1 MTKIRKCVIPAA
13 GFGTRLLPATKSQ
26 PKEMLPVG
34 KKPVIQFV
42 AEEAAK
48 AGIKEILI
56 ITGLKKRSIEDHF
69 DTDNELNA
77 FLKKKGKK
85 VYLEEINLNDKLDVQ
100 FFFTRQP
107 NPTGLANA
115 IGLAE
120 RFVNEEPFVVS
131 LGDTIVKSKNNEEKN
146 FLNKMIDLH
155 TKTNAS
161 SIIAVEKVSKELIS
175 RYGVIKPMKIDDHVY
190 RILDLIEKPSIEK
203 APSNLAI
210 AGRYLFEPEIFDAIK
225 ETPIGLGG
233 EYQLTD
239 SINILLKKNMEILA
253 IELDENSIRYDVGN
267 FFGYATTFIDICLAD
282 EEIREPFLEFL
293 KKKINLD

>member
-26 PKEMLPVG
+26 PKEMIPVG

-56 ITGLKKRSIEDHF
+56 ITGAKKRSIEDHF

-77 FLKKKGKK
+77 FLKKKGKDD
-85 VYLEEINLNDKLDVQ
+85 YLCEINLNEQLDVQ

-107 NPTGLANA
+107 IPKGLANA

-120 RFVNEEPFVVS
+120 KFVNEEPFVVS
-131 LGDTIVKSKNNEEKN
+131 LGDTIIKSKDLKQKN
-146 FLNKMIDLH
+146 FLNLMIDLYNEH
-155 TKTNAS
+155 SCS
-161 SIIAVEKVSKELIS
+161 SVIAVEKVPMEQVS
-175 RYGVIKPMKIDDHVY
+175 RYGVIKGTKMRDRVHKISS
-190 RILDLIEKPSIEK
+190 LIEKPPLDK

-210 AGRYLFEPEIFDAIK
+210 AGRYIFSADIFDAIK
-225 ETPIGLGG
+225 ETPIGIGG
-233 EYQLTD
+233 EFQLTD
-239 SINILLKKNMEILA
+239 SISILLKNNKNILA
-253 IELDENSIRYDVGN
+253 IELDENSIRYDIGN
-267 FFGYATTFIDICLAD
+267 YFSYATAFVDICLED
-282 EEIREPFLEFL
+282 KEIGQDFLNYL
-293 KKKINLD
+293 KNKLS